1 MLIDADNASANSI
14 EFILKKVDTFGHIGC
29 KKIYGDWGNTY
40 LQRWQEALLK
50 YAIHP
55 IQLFSYAKGKN
66 ATDIGM
72 VIDTMDLLHSG
83 DYDGFCLVSSDSDF
97 TSLALRIR
105 HSHIKVIGFGKK
117 NTVTAFVQACDNFY
131 YVENLLPPIP
141 VSAALPQL
149 APKPVEAIT
158 PKVMPQ
164 KVDNKIVPIK
174 AQTAVSAPKTIQP
187 IIDNTSANSTKP
199 IVKKWEEQQLKCDT
213 RLLNSLRTSITNHP
227 QADTQNWVSYSCV
240 DNAMKKHYPN
250 FEPNKYGHP
259 TLASIIKSI
268 NLFETKV
275 ISSLLFIREKNSK
288 NVPPKSIPSPSVTD
302 TPMPWTTQ
310 QLQTQT
316 HLISVLN
323 KLIKEDPKSKKGWSN
338 ISHIASQIKQSHT
351 NIKLKEYG
359 YPKFSDLVK
368 ALAVHEVRL
377 ENSSVFIKIKMPK
390 ASGITATPI
399 KNNPEQLL
407 VKDALPNNPSSKPS
421 NNALDKSSNSLP
433 TNKPITTNNKIA
445 HNNALKQLPS
455 SQTSFAIYSSSTTDV
470 ILFCMNTQH
479 DTHLVE
485 DTIYTHQKNSKD
497 GAIILR
503 QQLSN
508 GITKSNFACAL
519 HQQAATIDQLVFIIV
534 IQHNDLSADKA
545 CPTIE
550 IDIRSWVTGISF
562 SETFKVPTEKGKS
575 LLLFSVNKVDNEW
588 QFMPQNILVSGDFQN
603 LCKEHGITLN
613 ND

>member
-117 NTVTAFVQACDNFY
+117 NTVTAFVQACDHFY
-131 YVENLLPPIP
+131 YVEDLLPIVAIPNNTIASTEDTSNTKTATNERPI
-141 VSAALPQL
+141 QNNI
-149 APKPVEAIT
+149 EAI
-158 PKVMPQ
+158 
-164 KVDNKIVPIK
+164 NEILI
-174 AQTAVSAPKTIQP
+174 
-187 IIDNTSANSTKP
+187 
-199 IVKKWEEQQLKCDT
+199 KKWDGSRLKCDT
-213 RLLNSLRTSITNHP
+213 KLMSSLRTSIINHP
-227 QADTQNWVSYSCV
+227 KAKAEHWLNFALVSHG
-240 DNAMKKHYPN
+240 MKAHYPDFN
-250 FEPNKYGHP
+250 PKNYGYTKLTDIVKNIDLFEMKVEVSTVYVREKKSK
-259 TLASIIKSI
+259 TLPVVAKPQPKPSIIHSAAY
-268 NLFETKV
+268 
-275 ISSLLFIREKNSK
+275 
-288 NVPPKSIPSPSVTD
+288 
-302 TPMPWTTQ
+302 WTTKR
-310 QLQTQT
+310 LQTQNQ
-316 HLISVLN
+316 LIKVLN
-323 KLIKEDPKSKKGWSN
+323 NLIKKDPNSDKGWSN
-338 ISHIASQIKQSHT
+338 ISYLASQIKQHHVD
-351 NIKLKEYG
+351 IKLDKYG
-359 YPKFSDLVK
+359 YKKFSDLIAALDLYETRRQNKAISIKLKSPKLELKVVQQPPKPQVK
-368 ALAVHEVRL
+368 
-377 ENSSVFIKIKMPK
+377 PK
-390 ASGITATPI
+390 
-399 KNNPEQLL
+399 L
-407 VKDALPNNPSSKPS
+407 NPSEAASKTIKT
-421 NNALDKSSNSLP
+421 NIDSSKHLP
-433 TNKPITTNNKIA
+433 DA
-445 HNNALKQLPS
+445 
-455 SQTSFAIYSSSTTDV
+455 QTSFAIYSSSTTDV

-534 IQHNDLSADKA
+534 SQHNDLLADKA

-550 IDIRSWVTGISF
+550 IDIRSWGTGISF
-562 SETFKVPTEKGKS
+562 SETFKVPTEKGKN

-603 LCKEHGITLN
+603 LCKNHGINLS